1 MKIASKIKIN
11 YENNDKSDILFV
23 QLNNKFNISRIN
35 LKDYS
40 IAFIIFKYIIWYYQ
54 IIFIFINLHD

>member
-35 LKDYS
+35 LKDYF
-40 IAFIIFKYIIWYYQ
+40 IAFIIFKYII
-54 IIFIFINLHD
+54 